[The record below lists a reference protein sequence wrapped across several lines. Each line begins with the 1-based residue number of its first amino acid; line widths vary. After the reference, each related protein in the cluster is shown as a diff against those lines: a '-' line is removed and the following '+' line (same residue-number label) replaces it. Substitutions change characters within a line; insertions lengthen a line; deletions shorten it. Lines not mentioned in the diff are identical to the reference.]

1 MSLPRFHRL
10 LRDAKKEVLF
20 LMNTKKLFSALL
32 SVLIVLMM
40 LPSAAFAEEITPPAG
55 TTVWITNTQGD
66 SNVPYRY
73 SGADAKK
80 LIPIDNVLYYNS
92 AKEVTFYAGTPYIEN
107 EKLVDGKATVSL
119 IDQTNPAAIDCWMA
133 EGTGSKDNP
142 NVSLEFHSQLAKVS
156 LVIDASGYGD
166 ADSVSVKALNVPTSY
181 QFSPDSHTFEVP
193 STSSTGNIE
202 LTVTKLEDG
211 KWLAEALLA
220 PGTVPEFSITC
231 GSDTKTVSLAS
242 YFTSGFSEGMVYS
255 AELTYNADNWTVN
268 NAKAEARGT
277 WNANHNDHPYQLI
290 DQGMMPTTIC
300 GASVDME
307 QPNDSW
313 WEITPETALKG
324 KVTVSPDVEKVQM
337 KDLFFASKIGAKM
350 EYMGEPN
357 KFSFGG
363 FTYDVFFQTSGS
375 SGWSTEPVVLAPGKT
390 TTVLIKID
398 GEYQAYYSIDIT
410 RPDICSVITASS
422 VPDFGSVTEGYTAV
436 PQAQTVTVTNTG
448 NQTVTVNLPSATNY
462 IITAGTGFANGK
474 ATLNVNETA
483 TFTVQPKAG
492 LPVGNY
498 HEVVT
503 VSGTDNASASV
514 TLGFVVAAKPAPTE
528 YTIYFDANGGFV
540 SYSSATTSGRRLAS
554 LPYAVKYG
562 YTFTGWYT
570 ANGYPISTD
579 TTFSANTTLYAG
591 WVYNQINIPVQPS
604 QPVKPV
610 QPVEPEYEWLKENGG
625 IRLYFDGK
633 MITGWY
639 QDEKTGVWYWLD
651 QSSGF
656 MAADQWVKV
665 DGVWYLFAKDG
676 SMLTGWQKVD
686 GIWYY
691 LKPWGGMATG
701 WQYIDNVWYFL
712 RSDGSMAANSWVLTS
727 GKWYYLT
734 GSGEMATNKWVQWK
748 GEWYFLYSSGVM
760 ATNTTI
766 DGYRINSA
774 GVWVQ

>member
-1 MSLPRFHRL
+1 MS
-10 LRDAKKEVLF
+10 
-20 LMNTKKLFSALL
+20 
-32 SVLIVLMM
+32 
-40 LPSAAFAEEITPPAG
+40 
-55 TTVWITNTQGD
+55 
-66 SNVPYRY
+66 
-73 SGADAKK
+73 
-80 LIPIDNVLYYNS
+80 
-92 AKEVTFYAGTPYIEN
+92 
-107 EKLVDGKATVSL
+107 
-119 IDQTNPAAIDCWMA
+119 
-133 EGTGSKDNP
+133 
-142 NVSLEFHSQLAKVS
+142 
-156 LVIDASGYGD
+156 
-166 ADSVSVKALNVPTSY
+166 
-181 QFSPDSHTFEVP
+181 
-193 STSSTGNIE
+193 
-202 LTVTKLEDG
+202 
-211 KWLAEALLA
+211 
-220 PGTVPEFSITC
+220 
-231 GSDTKTVSLAS
+231 
-242 YFTSGFSEGMVYS
+242 
-255 AELTYNADNWTVN
+255 VN
-268 NAKAEARGT
+268 NG
-277 WNANHNDHPYQLI
+277 D
-290 DQGMMPTTIC
+290 
-300 GASVDME
+300 
-307 QPNDSW
+307 
-313 WEITPETALKG
+313 
-324 KVTVSPDVEKVQM
+324 VTVSGGTLAATGGQANFYSYGVSVNNGDVTV
-337 KDLFFASKIGAKM
+337 
-350 EYMGEPN
+350 
-357 KFSFGG
+357 
-363 FTYDVFFQTSGS
+363 GS
-375 SGWSTEPVVLAPGKT
+375 SDSSGAVLVASGTNSEITQNLNSLVMQNGTGTVKGSVTLTEDLTVSGTLTIKEGATLTIPADVTLTNNGTVTTEEGGSLTNNGTIVNKGTMNGDPTGGSGTVVNAPAITTQPADQTVTEGGTATFTVAVTGSEPLTYQWQQKT
-390 TTVLIKID
+390 TDSSSWTNIPGANSATYTTEATTTAMNGYQYRCVVSNGAGSVTSEAATLTVNAKS
-398 GEYQAYYSIDIT
+398 YTIT
-410 RPDICSVITASS
+410 TTPSTL
-422 VPDFGSVTEGYTAV
+422 DFGSVTEGYTAV
-436 PQAQTVTVTNTG
+436 PQAQTVKVTNTG

-492 LPVGNY
+492 LQVGNY
-498 HEVVT
+498 SQNLT
-503 VSGTDNASASV
+503 VSETNGTSASV

-625 IRLYFDGK
+625 TRLYFDGK